1 MSQLVKPSLAVA
13 LAAIVI
19 AEQQAIHATV
29 RCCYLGLEFVVIGFV
44 AVVWAMLFE
53 PIAVKP
59 VIEPELMVVAFKAI
73 QVSYGSWH
81 RLDSAGVMAEKL
93 VSFVTKLVRSTK
105 MAPNSQITS
114 SRNST
119 DQRYFAESL
128 VHLQFSWLF
137 QPLKAF

>member
-53 PIAVKP
+53 PIAVKL
-59 VIEPELMVVAFKAI
+59 VIEPELMVAAFKAI

-81 RLDSAGVMAEKL
+81 RLDSVGVMAEKL
-93 VSFVTKLVRSTK
+93 VSFVTKLV
-105 MAPNSQITS
+105 
-114 SRNST
+114 
-119 DQRYFAESL
+119 
-128 VHLQFSWLF
+128 
-137 QPLKAF
+137 